1 MCWKAVGEWMNYGRW
16 DLAGV
21 AISQCCQPWGFPA
34 NLGLFFC
41 GVAFFFK
48 TCGLLV
54 FGLVLIEI
62 CLFFGLVFADICF
75 ADCFFF
81 QISWHFSCLNLLL
94 KAYWACFCEDLIIL
108 DLFFRICHPDSL
120 FDFLANFLFRWIFLP
135 THFWL
140 VFRLNYLFLACFSN
154 LLACS
159 WKITWHH
166 CCIRRDSSRW
176 SFVWQI
182 MLPNISGLFW
192 SQITLDR
199 LAEI

>member
-1 MCWKAVGEWMNYGRW
+1 MDEPWTLRSGWCCYITLLPTLGVFPQIWACFFVELRFFLR
-16 DLAGV
+16 LAG
-21 AISQCCQPWGFPA
+21 
-34 NLGLFFC
+34 
-41 GVAFFFK
+41 
-48 TCGLLV
+48 
-54 FGLVLIEI
+54 
-62 CLFFGLVFADICF
+62 CLFFGLVFAEICF